1 MEISHATPKFKR
13 TPTKGTKE
21 KKGGRVRRGESD
33 TFVAHQGVRQGGPVG
48 ERDAA
53 WVEIPTWNPAFC
65 RYSCRI
71 TRAVREMDVDGDGL
85 LSLDEF
91 RVAMEKN
98 GLVRSE
104 SENVWTMLKD
114 EDAALLTPEQS
125 LDDSTIPIQYLW
137 KSFAIHSW

>member
-1 MEISHATPKFKR
+1 M
-13 TPTKGTKE
+13 
-21 KKGGRVRRGESD
+21 
-33 TFVAHQGVRQGGPVG
+33 
-48 ERDAA
+48 
-53 WVEIPTWNPAFC
+53 
-65 RYSCRI
+65 
-71 TRAVREMDVDGDGL
+71 DGDGL